1 MLFAGI
7 LESLLEISK
16 PTLSKKIFIFFQSL
30 YRSSSFRDGYV
41 EAQLNPPLPKKVGN
55 VLLGFIKI

>member
-30 YRSSSFRDGYV
+30 YRSSRLIRESWMEITISQGKED
-41 EAQLNPPLPKKVGN
+41 
-55 VLLGFIKI
+55 